1 VFRVRVSLGT
11 IDLFMAFR
19 QLKKQ
24 VLDLLRREDLDAAL
38 PAIMAVPPRQVINP
52 LFGALY
58 SCDRRT
64 RWHAVTAMGAVVAA
78 LADQDMESA
87 RVIMRRLMW
96 NLNDESGGIGWGSPE
111 ALGEIMACHA
121 GLAREYAAI
130 LISYLNPQGNFLE
143 HEGLQEGAVW
153 ATGRIAHADGRW
165 VRDAAPFLENLFSS
179 PHVQLRGLAAWAAA
193 PVATPTMRPGL
204 ERLCEDPARVTLFRQ
219 RRFVQCA
226 IAQLAADALA
236 ALEKRQSYPKSP

>member
-1 VFRVRVSLGT
+1 
-11 IDLFMAFR
+11 MAFR

-24 VLDLLRREDLDAAL
+24 ILDLLRREDPDAAL

-111 ALGEIMACHA
+111 ALGEIMARHA
-121 GLAREYAAI
+121 GLAREYATI

-153 ATGRIAHADGRW
+153 AVGRMARVDGPC

-179 PHVQLRGLAAWAAA
+179 SSVQLRGLAVWAAG
-193 PVATPTMRPGL
+193 PVATPSMRSGL
-204 ERLCEDPARVTLFRQ
+204 ARLCEDPAHFTLFWQ
-219 RRFVQCA
+219 GRFMQCA
-226 IAQLAADALA
+226 IAQLSADALA
-236 ALEKRQSYPKSP
+236 ALETGNPTSNHPNRPPAR

>member
-1 VFRVRVSLGT
+1 
-11 IDLFMAFR
+11 MAFR

-24 VLDLLRREDLDAAL
+24 VLDLLRREDPDVAL
-38 PAIMAVPPRQVINP
+38 PAIMAVAPRQVINP

-58 SCDRRT
+58 SCDTRT
-64 RWHAVTAMGAVVAA
+64 RWHAVIAMGAVVAA
-78 LADQDMESA
+78 LADQNMESA

-111 ALGEIMACHA
+111 AMGEIMARHA

-153 ATGRIAHADGRW
+153 AVGRMAHGDARW

-179 PHVQLRGLAAWAAA
+179 SNVQLRGLAVWAAG
-193 PVATPTMRPGL
+193 PVATLSMRPGL
-204 ERLCEDPARVTLFRQ
+204 ERLCKDPAHFTLFWRG
-219 RRFVQCA
+219 RFVQCA
-226 IAQLAADALA
+226 IAQLSADALA
-236 ALEKRQSYPKSP
+236 ALEDRASDLNSP